1 MGRLG
6 AVGKFVA
13 VMAVLALPLATL
25 RPALA
30 QDAPGGR
37 SLQGKI
43 LAEGEQ
49 GIEGAR
55 VKVRNLQTGEEFTS
69 APTGPNGSYKLTDL
83 PAGNYEISVQT
94 ERGIYLG
101 NRTIDLMSKTNQT
114 YSFSL
119 KNVPP
124 EQALEEARRAREE
137 AGVKEDDEE
146 RFKPP
151 PTARP
156 PTGVATGAAKAG
168 FWSNPRTA
176 VLAGLAIA
184 VGAAIIIDEVR
195 DDDGDGSPS
204 TP

>member
-6 AVGKFVA
+6 GVGKFVA

-37 SLQGKI
+37 TLEGKI

-55 VKVRNLQTGEEFTS
+55 VKVRNLQSGEEFTS

-124 EQALEEARRAREE
+124 EQALEQARRAREE
-137 AGVKEDDEE
+137 AGVKEDDE

-151 PTARP
+151 ATARP
-156 PTGVATGAAKAG
+156 PTGVAAEAAKMS
-168 FWSNPRTA
+168 FWSNPRAA
-176 VLAGLAIA
+176 VLAGLAIV
-184 VGAAIIIDEVR
+184 VGAAIIIDELR

-204 TP
+204 GP